1 MVAKKESTAPS
12 GEINAVPYKVIKIV
26 ARPARKRKSRK
37 HIIIVKAVT
46 YCAAILAL
54 YGLLLLEFHMAAGL
68 TIFGLAFTYLMA
80 YTYAN
85 GGFR

>member
-1 MVAKKESTAPS
+1 MNGTKESAVRTGELNTA
-12 GEINAVPYKVIKIV
+12 PYKVIKIV

-68 TIFGLAFTYLMA
+68 IIFGLAFTYLMA

>member
-1 MVAKKESTAPS
+1 MNGQEKSTVRT
-12 GEINAVPYKVIKIV
+12 GELRTVPYKVIRIV
-26 ARPARKRKSRK
+26 AHPARKRKSRK
-37 HIIIVKAVT
+37 HVIIVKAVT

-68 TIFGLAFTYLMA
+68 IIFGLAFTYLMA
-80 YTYAN
+80 YCYAN

>member
-1 MVAKKESTAPS
+1 MNGQRESTART
-12 GEINAVPYKVIKIV
+12 GEKHAVPYKVIKILT
-26 ARPARKRKSRK
+26 RPARKRKSRK
-37 HIIIVKAVT
+37 HIIIVKAIT

-68 TIFGLAFTYLMA
+68 IIFGLAFTYLMA

>member
-1 MVAKKESTAPS
+1 MTMQKESTAPS
-12 GEINAVPYKVIKIV
+12 GEINAVPYKVIRIV
-26 ARPARKRKSRK
+26 SHPRKTRKSRK
-37 HIIIVKAVT
+37 HIIIVKAIT

-68 TIFGLAFTYLMA
+68 IIFGLAFTYLMA
-80 YTYAN
+80 YCYAN